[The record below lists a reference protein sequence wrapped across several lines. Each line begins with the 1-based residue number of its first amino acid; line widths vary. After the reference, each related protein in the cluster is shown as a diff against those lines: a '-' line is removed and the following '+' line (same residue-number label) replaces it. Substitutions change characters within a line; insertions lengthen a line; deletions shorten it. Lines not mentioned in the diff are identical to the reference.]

1 MAGIERLTQL
11 FPLPNGEGN
20 SFLTQIGDQ
29 WPTRSRR
36 LAAAWLT
43 SRWSGNERA
52 VRWAKYGIAFP
63 LLFGSAGLLAAASR
77 RFYPQ
82 WKVTFRWPT
91 SPTEQLLAPLIALY
105 SLYCLSAWGRSS
117 RGNGAILWSAIDTKS
132 DAAVAA
138 LFENGQIDPR
148 DRYLPESQRGWWGY
162 LFRFGTQELVERAA
176 ECGLTETLG
185 AIALID
191 LERIRD
197 PKRPL
202 LLSASNVET
211 ARLLLHLGA
220 PAEAALSSSRLQQS
234 AKAAILA
241 ALDAELTQLP
251 GKGVHLFPDEL
262 KRVKALG
269 TN

>member
-1 MAGIERLTQL
+1 MAGIERLTEV
-11 FPLPNGEGN
+11 FPLPNGETN
-20 SFLTQIGDQ
+20 SFLTQIGEQ

-43 SRWSGNERA
+43 SRWRGNERA

-82 WKVTFRWPT
+82 WKITFRWPT
-91 SPTEQLLAPLIALY
+91 STTEQVVAPLITLY
-105 SLYCLSAWGRSS
+105 SLYCLSAWGRTS
-117 RGNGAILWSAIDTKS
+117 RGNGIALWSSMDGKE
-132 DAAVAA
+132 DATVASQFA
-138 LFENGQIDPR
+138 SGQIDPR
-148 DRYLPESQRGWWGY
+148 DRYLPESQRGWSGSF
-162 LFRFGTQELVERAA
+162 FRFGHQELVERAA

-185 AIALID
+185 AIAQID

-197 PKRPL
+197 SERPL
-202 LLSASNVET
+202 LLSVSSPET

-220 PAEAALSSSRLQQS
+220 PAEAALRSSRLQKG
-234 AKAAILA
+234 AKGAILT
-241 ALDAELTQLP
+241 ALGVDLSELP
-251 GKGVHLFPDEL
+251 GRGVHLFPDEL
-262 KRVKALG
+262 KRVEALG